1 MKKAY
6 QKRITKTISVS
17 VVIMAIIYIILGL
30 VFLSLY
36 KTDNGVPGNIL
47 AALPSSSIWN
57 TIISVLMV
65 ITCMGSFPLYL
76 GPVHE
81 LFDGRCGKVKTNRF
95 FITNPQYVSYRV
107 VEVCGL
113 SVLAFIFNDFKA
125 VLNFN
130 ILLRVAMGILT
141 DSR

>member
-1 MKKAY
+1 M
-6 QKRITKTISVS
+6 S
-17 VVIMAIIYIILGL
+17 VVIMAIIYIITASCS
-30 VFLSLY
+30 SLY
-36 KTDNGVPGNIL
+36 KTDQRRSGNIL

>member
-17 VVIMAIIYIILGL
+17 VVIMAIIYIIIGL

-47 AALPSSSIWN
+47 AALPSSSIW
-57 TIISVLMV
+57 